1 MTIEQ
6 SFPQALAGIADGF
19 QIMDLVSR
27 NVVWLVRGGQ
37 ARAGLKVQKGRKVS
51 LKRMPFAQ
59 RLDNGSAHFPESRVR
74 EISISPAPMDA
85 KQSLLAQ

>member
-37 ARAGLKVQKGRKVS
+37 ARAVLKVQKGRKVS
-51 LKRMPFAQ
+51 LIGCLLRSGWIMA
-59 RLDNGSAHFPESRVR
+59 
-74 EISISPAPMDA
+74 APIFR
-85 KQSLLAQ
+85 KVV